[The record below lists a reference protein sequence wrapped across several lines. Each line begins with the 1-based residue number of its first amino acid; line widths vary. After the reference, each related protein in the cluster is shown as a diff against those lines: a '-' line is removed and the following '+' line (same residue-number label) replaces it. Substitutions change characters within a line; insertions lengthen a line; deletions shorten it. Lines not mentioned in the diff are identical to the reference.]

1 MSIKSTYSARN
12 PVVASGYALLAYAT
26 TSVVYASTPPAG
38 DGGGLGVIGDFLNNI
53 STILNAASL
62 VVVTIAI
69 VFAGYQIAFNNK
81 RISEVAPVLLGGV
94 LIGGA
99 GAIAGMLLNDG
110 TVGSVGGATAPALF

>member
-1 MSIKSTYSARN
+1 MKTHIALSARN
-12 PVVASGYALLAYAT
+12 RAAAMVYAVLAYAT
-26 TSVVYASTPPAG
+26 TSVAFAQDADGG
-38 DGGGLGVIGDFLNNI
+38 DGGGLGVISAFLNNI

-99 GAIAGMLLNDG
+99 SAIAGMLLNSG
-110 TVGSVGGATAPALF
+110 TVGTVGA